1 MIEHFEIQL
10 FEEKN
15 LEEVA
20 YINWTCL
27 PENYSRTFFL
37 ELYHRFPKT
46 FIVAVVDHK
55 VIGYIMCRI
64 ETGFSELKRW
74 NLIKKGHIVSIAVLP
89 EYRSSGVGYAL
100 LVKALEGMG
109 EYRASESFLE
119 VRKSNVAAIN
129 LYKKLDFKPVK
140 SINGYY
146 KDGEAAYV
154 MARSL
159 T

>member
-1 MIEHFEIQL
+1 
-10 FEEKN
+10 
-15 LEEVA
+15 VA
-20 YINWTCL
+20 IG
-27 PENYSRTFFL
+27 
-37 ELYHRFPKT
+37 
-46 FIVAVVDHK
+46 DHK

-64 ETGFSELKRW
+64 ETGFSEIKRW

-154 MARSL
+154 MARSI